1 MLHAL
6 INNTIYNNYLILF
19 ASFHC
24 TCIYLFN
31 WYIHPDKYFNSTY
44 GLHIIS
50 FPDLGENIIISPSA
64 PKVAQDSPV
73 TLTCHLPDALPS
85 PNVSWLKD
93 GVPFNVRYDRR
104 VKVINQDNFSQ
115 VVIRQAWTS
124 DSGYYSC
131 QVSNPVGKRSD
142 KVKLNV
148 YGKYKKYIT
157 I

>member
-1 MLHAL
+1 MQAFIVHVFICLTD
-6 INNTIYNNYLILF
+6 N
-19 ASFHC
+19 
-24 TCIYLFN
+24 
-31 WYIHPDKYFNSTY
+31 IHPHKYFNSTY

-64 PKVAQDSPV
+64 PKVAKDSPV

-93 GVPFNVRYDRR
+93 GVPFDVHYDRR

-131 QVSNPVGKRSD
+131 QVSNPGGKRSD

>member
-1 MLHAL
+1 MQAFIVHVFICLTD
-6 INNTIYNNYLILF
+6 N
-19 ASFHC
+19 
-24 TCIYLFN
+24 
-31 WYIHPDKYFNSTY
+31 IHPHKYFNSTY

-64 PKVAQDSPV
+64 PKVAKDSPV

-93 GVPFNVRYDRR
+93 GVPFDVRYDRR

>member
-1 MLHAL
+1 MHF
-6 INNTIYNNYLILF
+6 I
-19 ASFHC
+19 
-24 TCIYLFN
+24 
-31 WYIHPDKYFNSTY
+31 STY

-64 PKVAQDSPV
+64 LKVTKGSQV
-73 TLTCHLPDALPS
+73 TLNCHLPDALPS

-93 GVPFNVRYDRR
+93 GVPLDVRYDGR
-104 VKVINQDNFSQ
+104 VKVINQDNLSQ
-115 VVIRQAWTS
+115 VVFRKAWTS

-131 QVSNPVGKRSD
+131 QVSNPVGRRID